1 MTDVEFLL
9 MLKTAFK
16 DHLNAD
22 KSNSPSLQQ
31 LLELVEFFRQ
41 EVIED
46 YKLKKQI
53 NDDIRSTKTATLDE
67 I

>member
-1 MTDVEFLL
+1 MTDEEFLL
-9 MLKTAFK
+9 MLKKEFK

-22 KSNSPSLQQ
+22 KSYSPSLQQ
-31 LLELVEFFRQ
+31 LLELVEIFRQ

-53 NDDIRSTKTATLDE
+53 NDDIRSTKTETLDE

>member
-22 KSNSPSLQQ
+22 KSCSPSLQQ
-31 LLELVEFFRQ
+31 LLEIVEIFRQ

-46 YKLKKQI
+46 HELRKKI

>member
-1 MTDVEFLL
+1 MTDIQFLL

-22 KSNSPSLQQ
+22 ESSAPSLLQ

-46 YKLKKQI
+46 YKINKQI
-53 NDDIRSTKTATLDE
+53 DHDEREYDRKTAE
-67 I
+67 